1 MRIVRKRREASKTL
15 QVGFLAKNQDGE
27 VGAWAIQPGF
37 AYAVCDA
44 KDQRALVPAKSVFP
58 A

>member
-1 MRIVRKRREASKTL
+1 
-15 QVGFLAKNQDGE
+15 VGFLAMNQDGE

-37 AYAVCDA
+37 SYAVCDA